1 MQQPLIKNIHSLKL
15 IMMIMLFGLLSGCI
29 KDVDRPHTANEE
41 SADVVHDWYKLIAQ
55 IQLRTNP
62 APVVIQNFRNYGFV
76 GVGLYESVYP
86 GIKGAVS
93 LSTKLYQM
101 PSMPASES
109 NKEYLWA
116 ASANAALASM
126 FRQLLVGLTDAD
138 RARMDSLENA
148 YNNRFQ
154 SSTSDAVF
162 SRSQSFGRSI
172 ATAIYNWSTSD
183 NFNLSSAGYTLP
195 VSPSA
200 WVPTPPA
207 GAPPVGPFLMNSRPF
222 LASSLTATTPPMPY
236 GYSEDPNSA
245 FYDAAREVYNVGK
258 TLTAEQKAIA
268 NWWADVGGVGAGLA
282 AGAHVLS
289 IVTVILESKNA
300 KLGRASEIY
309 AKTGIALKDA
319 FIIVW
324 RGKYLF
330 NLLRPI
336 TYINRHIDPTWQSFL
351 VNPPYP
357 DYPSGLAGVYSSAM
371 QVMIREFGDI
381 PVTDNA
387 YYFRPLA
394 ARTFPS
400 ITKLVEEACVSR
412 LYGGIHYMFAMDA
425 AVVVGKELGNNIA
438 NIELTKTEAKKHY

>member
-15 IMMIMLFGLLSGCI
+15 LMMIMLFGLLSGCI

-41 SADVVHDWYKLIAQ
+41 SADVVYDWYKLIAQ

-62 APVVIQNFRNYGFV
+62 APVTLQNFKNYGYV

-116 ASANAALASM
+116 ASANAALASL

-138 RARMDSLENA
+138 KVRMDSLENA
-148 YNNRFQ
+148 YNDRFQ
-154 SSTSDAVF
+154 SSTSNAVF
-162 SRSQSFGRSI
+162 SRSQSFGRSV

-183 NFNLSSAGYTLP
+183 NFNLSSVGYTLP

-258 TLTAEQKAIA
+258 ALTAEQKAIA
-268 NWWADVGGVGAGLA
+268 NWWADAGGVGVGLA
-282 AGAHVLS
+282 AGAHILS

-309 AKTGIALKDA
+309 AKTSIALKDA
-319 FIIVW
+319 PIIVW
-324 RGKYLF
+324 RGKFLF
-330 NLLRPI
+330 NLLRPV
-336 TYINRHIDPTWQSFL
+336 TYINRHIDPAWVTFL
-351 VNPPYP
+351 PTPPYP
-357 DYPSGLAGVYSSAM
+357 DYPSGLAGVYSSTL
-371 QVMIREFGDI
+371 QVMIREYGDM
-381 PVTDNA
+381 PVTDNT

-400 ITKLVEEACVSR
+400 ITKLVEEAAVSR
-412 LYGGIHYMFAMDA
+412 LYAGIHYMFAMEA
-425 AVVVGKELGNNIA
+425 AIVVGKE
-438 NIELTKTEAKKHY
+438 